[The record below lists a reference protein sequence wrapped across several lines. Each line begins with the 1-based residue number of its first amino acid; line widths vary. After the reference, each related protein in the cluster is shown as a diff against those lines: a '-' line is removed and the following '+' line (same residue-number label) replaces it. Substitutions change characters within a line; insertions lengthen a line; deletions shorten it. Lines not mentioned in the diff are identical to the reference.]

1 MLQWLGLCTS
11 TAEGTGLI
19 SGWGT
24 KIPYDTRQVRPQ
36 KKNVLATENPNN
48 IICLH
53 DMKISVLAER

>member
-1 MLQWLGLCTS
+1 MLQWLGLCAS
-11 TAEGTGLI
+11 TAEGTGSI

-24 KIPYDTRQVRPQ
+24 KILYATWQVRPQ